1 MYLKLKR
8 GEYIIIRP
16 GQKSY
21 ELKRY
26 LEDSELKETR
36 VISKNAYIASCLQT
50 GTIIGYSGGRTTVNV
65 YSKGKRIRKIRVIV
79 YSGINSK
86 YPVLVNRYNGVSS
99 DFIPKNLIKVEA
111 GTLGWN
117 VKKDIYIC
125 RAVID
130 AYDNMAKEAAR
141 NNIFMQ
147 VKHGYRTFDEQ
158 EEIIKKL
165 IKQKGAT
172 EAMRQA
178 APVGFSEHHTGLALD
193 VGGMQKLDGTYVT
206 TNQEVYEWLDENCY
220 KYGFMIKNLKGKE
233 YITGT
238 KYEPWHIRYIG
249 DVKVTEILHQKEIT
263 LDEYLEVV
271 SDADIKNIFCG
282 SDLDKVKDVNISLND
297 VCKICGI
304 KQPTE
309 VGGIELDKKNISFR
323 QIKMSKAQICKGDI
337 FFCDHIPK
345 KMQMRL
351 H

>member
-1 MYLKLKR
+1 
-8 GEYIIIRP
+8 
-16 GQKSY
+16 
-21 ELKRY
+21 
-26 LEDSELKETR
+26 
-36 VISKNAYIASCLQT
+36 
-50 GTIIGYSGGRTTVNV
+50 
-65 YSKGKRIRKIRVIV
+65 
-79 YSGINSK
+79 
-86 YPVLVNRYNGVSS
+86 
-99 DFIPKNLIKVEA
+99 
-111 GTLGWN
+111 
-117 VKKDIYIC
+117 
-125 RAVID
+125 
-130 AYDNMAKEAAR
+130 
-141 NNIFMQ
+141 
-147 VKHGYRTFDEQ
+147 
-158 EEIIKKL
+158 
-165 IKQKGAT
+165 
-172 EAMRQA
+172 MRQA